1 MCVYL
6 YINCFYTT
14 YICKL
19 FFCES
24 SRFAHLPFTFSFS
37 LFAEKTFIAPPY
49 QKNSLK
55 TKLRKKSKIQPNV
68 KEEEKKTT
76 FSIFGCNDVYSSH
89 YTYCVL
95 LYYWIYYYDSSSLI

>member
-19 FFCES
+19 FFANRPAS
-24 SRFAHLPFTFSFS
+24 LTSLLHFHFLSLLKKRLLP
-37 LFAEKTFIAPPY
+37 LPY

-95 LYYWIYYYDSSSLI
+95 LYY

>member
-1 MCVYL
+1 MIENSLQRKRLNRTENRKKTCIAMCVYL

-55 TKLRKKSKIQPNV
+55 TKLRKKSKNPT
-68 KEEEKKTT
+68 KRKRRRKKNN
-76 FSIFGCNDVYSSH
+76 FFNFW
-89 YTYCVL
+89 L
-95 LYYWIYYYDSSSLI
+95 Q